1 MAGRLK
7 HLTGISMFA
16 NTSIKTLLSWGF
28 GIIIALIVAMA
39 LVVYQKSS
47 TVARD
52 VQLMATDAYPKVTAA
67 ATIRFNIM
75 RNWTNTLLLQQ
86 ITDSG
91 EVKRIT
97 EEMAAN
103 SKTISDNFAFLEK
116 NIASEQGKLNLAAAL
131 KGRTEY
137 TENRKRYLDL
147 VKAGNKEETTRYL
160 VGTLKTNL
168 DVYTSA
174 VGELIAY
181 QSKRMEAEAEET
193 HADTRVLQTTNLIV
207 SLLIVLVSVATA
219 VIVVRVIGKALGGEV
234 HYANEIARQIAA
246 GNLGVEVSIAPGDTD
261 SLLASMKAM
270 CSRLREMV
278 RNIDASAT
286 QVGNSARQL
295 AQTSHAVATASAQ
308 QSEATTATAAAVE
321 QMTVGIGH
329 IADSAEQAV
338 ASSRQSEDLSRKGS
352 QVIHGAASEM
362 SKIADSV
369 EASSAIIATLEQ
381 QSNEISAVVN
391 VIKEIADQTNLLAL
405 NAAIEAARAGEQGR
419 GFAVVAD
426 EVRKLAE
433 RTTLSTQEIASTIQ
447 KIQGGT
453 QNAVQSMVAGVDQV
467 RSGTALAQEAGTS
480 IREIESGA
488 QHVVGVVNDISDSL
502 REQSAASNEIARNVE
517 NIARM
522 VEANNA
528 SAEGAASAARE
539 LERLAEELA
548 KSVRSFRL

>member
-1 MAGRLK
+1 
-7 HLTGISMFA
+7 MFA
-16 NTSIKTLLSWGF
+16 HTSIKTLLTWGF
-28 GIIIALIVAMA
+28 GIVIGLIVAMA
-39 LVVYQKSS
+39 LVIFLKSG
-47 TVARD
+47 TVAAD
-52 VQLMATDAYPKVTAA
+52 VKKMASDDYPKVTSA

-75 RNWTNTLLLQQ
+75 RNWANTLLLLQ
-86 ITDSG
+86 ITDSS
-91 EVKRIT
+91 EVKRISD
-97 EEMAAN
+97 EMAVN
-103 SKTISDNFAFLEK
+103 SSLISERFDFLEK
-116 NIASEQGKLNLAAAL
+116 AATSDQGKLTLAAAL
-131 KGRTEY
+131 KARQEY
-137 TENRKRYLDL
+137 TENRKRYLEL
-147 VKAGNKEETTRYL
+147 VKSGNREEANRYL

-168 DVYTSA
+168 DAYTAA
-174 VGELIAY
+174 VGNLIAH
-181 QSKRMEAEAEET
+181 QSTLMEQDSEET
-193 HADTRVLQTTNLIV
+193 QAHTSTLRTTTAVI
-207 SLLIVLVSVATA
+207 SLLIVLVSIITA
-219 VIVVRVIGKALGGEV
+219 VTLISVVSKALGGEV

-246 GNLGVEVSIAPGDTD
+246 GDLGVEVRTAPGDTG
-261 SLLASMKAM
+261 SLLASMKTM
-270 CSRLREMV
+270 CGRLREMV
-278 RNIDASAT
+278 RNIDASAA
-286 QVGNSARQL
+286 QVGQSARQL
-295 AQTSHAVATASAQ
+295 AETSHAVAAASAR

-338 ASSRQSEDLSRKGS
+338 SFSRQSEDLSRKGS
-352 QVIHGAASEM
+352 QVIHGAAAEM

-369 EASSAIIATLEQ
+369 EASSAIISTLEQ

-433 RTTLSTQEIASTIQ
+433 RTTQSTQEIASTIQ

-453 QNAVQSMVAGVDQV
+453 QNAVQSMVAGVGQV

-488 QHVVGVVNDISDSL
+488 QQVVGVVNDISNSL
-502 REQSAASNEIARNVE
+502 REQSTASDEIARNVE

-528 SAEGAASAARE
+528 SAEGAAAASRQ

-548 KSVRSFRL
+548 TSVRSFRL